1 MNHYTGID
9 SPVRHQTMPLSYSG
23 DQFVRIG
30 APNYSNPMHCHS
42 ADNSALA
49 AVLRAT
55 TPEVL
60 RAAST
65 HEAVVIGAGA
75 AGGLAALLLTEA
87 GLRVLVLE
95 AGSARTPVDSPLP
108 AAVQGSDPRRQP
120 IQSRCY
126 AWRFAPTAFVD
137 DIDCPY
143 STP

>member
-1 MNHYTGID
+1 MNHYSRID

-23 DQFVRIG
+23 DQCVRIG
-30 APNYSNPMHCHS
+30 AANYPNPMHWHS
-42 ADNSALA
+42 ADNAALA

-60 RAAST
+60 HAAST

-95 AGSARTPVDSPLP
+95 AGSSSSPVEWRFP
-108 AAVQGSDPRRQP
+108 AAVRRPDPSRQP
-120 IQSRCY
+120 IQSLCY
-126 AWRFAPTAFVD
+126 AWRLAPK
-137 DIDCPY
+137 
-143 STP
+143 